1 MILILE
7 YLTTQGVIMRD
18 LKPENFM
25 VDMQGYLKLIDL
37 VAAKVVK
44 GRNIM
49 SAKTFTLIG
58 TPHYMAPEIIIG
70 KGYTFTVSLYSL
82 GINMFEFMCG
92 SVPFGEKSEDPLEI
106 YEEILNL
113 ELKYPRSLKDKKA
126 RKLMEQLLNKN
137 EPEGRLGGPT
147 FMSLKNNPWFEGIN
161 W

>member
-1 MILILE
+1 MEYYKSFKDENYLYSLVEFVQGEQLYYAIRQIGLLSTEDAQFYIASMILTLE

-25 VDMQGYLKLIDL
+25 VDTQGYLKLIDL

-49 SAKTFTLIG
+49 TAKTFTLIG

-92 SVPFGEKSEDPLEI
+92 YVPFG
-106 YEEILNL
+106 
-113 ELKYPRSLKDKKA
+113 
-126 RKLMEQLLNKN
+126 
-137 EPEGRLGGPT
+137 
-147 FMSLKNNPWFEGIN
+147 
-161 W
+161 

>member
-1 MILILE
+1 MVLILE

-58 TPHYMAPEIIIG
+58 TPHYMAP
-70 KGYTFTVSLYSL
+70 
-82 GINMFEFMCG
+82 
-92 SVPFGEKSEDPLEI
+92 
-106 YEEILNL
+106 
-113 ELKYPRSLKDKKA
+113 
-126 RKLMEQLLNKN
+126 
-137 EPEGRLGGPT
+137 
-147 FMSLKNNPWFEGIN
+147 
-161 W
+161 